1 MTSAVG
7 PGGVRAAGSVAPE
20 APREPLPRQPGSR
33 GPLARF
39 CAAIDRLNKWS
50 GLFWGFTVVAVTL
63 AVLYEVIART
73 TFGAPTQWGNETTIY
88 LSAMAYLLA
97 GGYALLHRRH
107 VRIDVLYERLAP
119 RTRARLD
126 AFTFL
131 FFVAYVVTLIWAGG
145 TDAWNSF
152 QIGETTST
160 PWNPPIW
167 PVKMAIPLAG
177 VLLLLQ
183 GFANL
188 VRDMGWVQTDVPT

>member
-1 MTSAVG
+1 MTSAG
-7 PGGVRAAGSVAPE
+7 EPGGDRAAGSTRPDPPRAPVA
-20 APREPLPRQPGSR
+20 R
-33 GPLARF
+33 GPIGRF
-39 CAAIDRLNKWS
+39 CAAVDGLNRWV
-50 GLFWGFTVVAVTL
+50 GLFWGFTIVLVTL
-63 AVLYEVIART
+63 AVLYEVISRT
-73 TFGAPTQWGNETTIY
+73 VFGSPTQWANETTIY

-107 VRIDVLYERLAP
+107 VRIDVLYDRLSP
-119 RTRARLD
+119 RVRGRLD

-131 FFVAYVVTLIWAGG
+131 FFAAYVLTLIWTGG
-145 TDAWNSF
+145 TEAWNSF
-152 QIGETTST
+152 QFGETTST

-188 VRDMGWVQTDVPT
+188 ARDLGWTRGELPT

>member
-1 MTSAVG
+1 MTSAG
-7 PGGVRAAGSVAPE
+7 EPGGDRAAGSTPPDPTRAPVT
-20 APREPLPRQPGSR
+20 R
-33 GPLARF
+33 GPIGRF
-39 CAAIDRLNKWS
+39 CAAVDALNHWV
-50 GLFWGFTVVAVTL
+50 GLFWGFTIVLVTL
-63 AVLYEVIART
+63 AVLYEVFART
-73 TFGAPTQWGNETTIY
+73 VFGSPTQWANETTIY

-107 VRIDVLYERLAP
+107 VRIDVIYDRLSP
-119 RTRARLD
+119 QVRGRLD

-131 FFVAYVVTLIWAGG
+131 FFAAYVLTLIWTGG
-145 TDAWNSF
+145 TEAWNSF
-152 QIGETTST
+152 QFSETTST

-188 VRDMGWVQTDVPT
+188 ARDLGWTRGELPA